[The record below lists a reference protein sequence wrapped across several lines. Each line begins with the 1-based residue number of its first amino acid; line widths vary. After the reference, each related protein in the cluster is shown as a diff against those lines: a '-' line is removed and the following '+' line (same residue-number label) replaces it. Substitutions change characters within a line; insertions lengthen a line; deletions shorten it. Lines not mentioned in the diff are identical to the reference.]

1 MRRQVL
7 SLLVENNP
15 GVTSHISGLFSRRG
29 YNIDSFSSGVTADPR
44 YTRITIV
51 ASGDEQILEQ
61 IEKQL
66 AKLED
71 VVDIKKLEPGSSVTR
86 ELILVKIRAKD
97 TERQPILN
105 VTEIFHGK
113 IVDVTNDSMVI
124 DAETI
129 ETVLPKFIDFCEGA
143 VLVAHN
149 ADFDSGF
156 IKTKAKQIMG
166 VDKKYTV
173 VDTVALARALLPQ
186 LNRYKLDTVAK
197 AVGVSLENHH
207 RAVDDAECCAGI
219 FLRL

>member
-44 YTRITIV
+44 YTTITIV

-71 VVDIKKLEPGSSVTR
+71 VLDIKKLESGSSVTR

-97 TERQPILN
+97 TERQPIMN

-113 IVDVTNDSMVI
+113 VVDVTCDSMVI
-124 DAETI
+124 ELT
-129 ETVLPKFIDFCEGA
+129 G
-143 VLVAHN
+143 H
-149 ADFDSGF
+149 
-156 IKTKAKQIMG
+156 Q
-166 VDKKYTV
+166 DKLEAFLDLLQGYEILE
-173 VDTVALARALLPQ
+173 LARTGITGLTRGSADV
-186 LNRYKLDTVAK
+186 KILD
-197 AVGVSLENHH
+197 
-207 RAVDDAECCAGI
+207 
-219 FLRL
+219 